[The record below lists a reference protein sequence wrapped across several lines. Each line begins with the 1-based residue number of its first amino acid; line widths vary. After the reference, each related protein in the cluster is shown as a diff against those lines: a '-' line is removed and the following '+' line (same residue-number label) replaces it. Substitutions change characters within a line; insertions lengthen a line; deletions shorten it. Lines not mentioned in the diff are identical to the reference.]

1 MEKNQS
7 KKKSK
12 YRIINIIFWVVLGI
26 VAVYAVVAL
35 TSNSDGVHSIFGKTA
50 FTVQTNSMVPEFK
63 KGDLIY
69 DETNFN
75 IDDIEIGDVI
85 TYQALID
92 VTGDGEPEWVYN
104 SHRVIG
110 IEEDINGYLHFVT
123 KGDNNA
129 TQDESTVHES
139 QVIGI
144 WTGKVTKNIG
154 GIIDGIVGFLKSGT
168 GFFIFIVI
176 PCFAFLVYEVVR
188 FVGVMSEY
196 KTQQALADRVKV
208 SEEAL
213 AAARAQLEA
222 EAQLEKEKQ
231 EKKSEEDKE

>member
-1 MEKNQS
+1 MEENKTDN
-7 KKKSK
+7 KKK
-12 YRIINIIFWVVLGI
+12 YRIVNIIFWVVLAI
-26 VAVYAVVAL
+26 VAIYAVVAL
-35 TSNSDGVHSIFGKTA
+35 TATDDGTTTIFGKTA
-50 FTVQTNSMVPEFK
+50 FTVQTNSMAPAFE

-69 DETNFN
+69 VDTDFN
-75 IDDIEIGDVI
+75 TDDIVVGDVI
-85 TYQALID
+85 TFQAFID
-92 VTGDGEPEWVYN
+92 VTGDGEAEWVYN

-110 IEEDINGYLHFVT
+110 IEEDVNGYLHFVT

-129 TQDESTVHES
+129 TQDDSTVHES

-144 WTGKVTKNIG
+144 WTGKVARNLG

-168 GFFIFIVI
+168 GFFIFIVV

-188 FVGVMSEY
+188 FVNVMTEY
-196 KTQQALADRVKV
+196 KTQQALADRVKI

-222 EAQLEKEKQ
+222 EAKLEKEKKESKE
-231 EKKSEEDKE
+231 EKE

>member
-1 MEKNQS
+1 MEENKTDN
-7 KKKSK
+7 KKK
-12 YRIINIIFWVVLGI
+12 YRIVNIIFWVVLAI
-26 VAVYAVVAL
+26 VAIYAVVAL
-35 TSNSDGVHSIFGKTA
+35 TATDDGTTTIFGKTA
-50 FTVQTNSMVPEFK
+50 FTVQTNSMAPTFE

-69 DETNFN
+69 VNTDFN
-75 IDDIEIGDVI
+75 TDDIAVGDVI
-85 TYQALID
+85 TFQALID

-104 SHRVIG
+104 SHRVIA
-110 IEEDINGYLHFVT
+110 IEEDVNGYLHFVT

-129 TQDESTVHES
+129 TQDDTTVHES

-144 WTGKVTKNIG
+144 WTGKVTKNLG

-168 GFFIFIVI
+168 GFFIFIVV

-188 FVGVMSEY
+188 FVNVMSEY
-196 KTQQALADRVKV
+196 KTQQALADRVKI

-222 EAQLEKEKQ
+222 EAKLEKEKK
-231 EKKSEEDKE
+231 ESEEAKE